1 MLCGVLTTQ
10 VTARD
15 ALSEAVRYWEP
26 RRILYNCV
34 LLVVVAAVYWGNLP
48 NARFDLTFDTVQG
61 LLVLAV
67 LANVAYCAA
76 YVADVLAQL
85 TTFRPVWLRF
95 RWGLLLV
102 GLAFAS
108 VLTNFFSHNFFAHPA

>member
-1 MLCGVLTTQ
+1 MSQVAMQQ

-34 LLVVVAAVYWGNLP
+34 LLVVVAAVYYANLP
-48 NARFDLTFDTVQG
+48 KARLDLTFDTLQG
-61 LLVLAV
+61 LFVLAV
-67 LANVAYCAA
+67 LANIAYCAA
-76 YVADVLAQL
+76 YVPDVVAQL

-95 RWGLLLV
+95 RWSLLII
-102 GLAFAS
+102 GLAFAAIFAN
-108 VLTNFFSHNFFAHPA
+108 LISHGLFAHPR